1 MLEDQVRIS
10 KIKIQDKEKEISSL
24 KLYTKDF
31 QTLNLQA
38 NKLLNLENEKE
49 VLKLKYDYYRN
60 KNDQME
66 EALKIVQS

>member
-1 MLEDQVRIS
+1 LLEDQVRIS